1 MNKII
6 NFLEIWVFINKNE
19 LEKIKIRLWRIEFEP
34 IENSAHTVELLTIK
48 KSPAGRRYL
57 CPKVYTDININ
68 KKSHTYGKIL
78 FGFLQ
83 FWGFFWPWKRVFI
96 ENWMNSF
103 LTFVFM
109 MTYVSYIFLLD
120 ASTFVITNDNKEEKI
135 QYFMCF

>member
-34 IENSAHTVELLTIK
+34 IENSAHTVELLTLK

-96 ENWMNSF
+96 KNWLNSF

-109 MTYVSYIFLLD
+109 MTYVS
-120 ASTFVITNDNKEEKI
+120 
-135 QYFMCF
+135 

>member
-1 MNKII
+1 M
-6 NFLEIWVFINKNE
+6 
-19 LEKIKIRLWRIEFEP
+19 
-34 IENSAHTVELLTIK
+34 
-48 KSPAGRRYL
+48 
-57 CPKVYTDININ
+57 YTDININ